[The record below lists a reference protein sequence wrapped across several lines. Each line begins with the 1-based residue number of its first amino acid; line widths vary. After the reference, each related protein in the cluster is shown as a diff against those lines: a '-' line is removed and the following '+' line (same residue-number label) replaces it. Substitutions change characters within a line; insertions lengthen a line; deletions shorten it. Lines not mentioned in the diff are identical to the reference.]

1 MKKVIV
7 GVMLISALALAGCKI
22 DNREMPGGGGGNSP
36 TQQTN

>member
-22 DNREMPGGGGGNSP
+22 DTREMPGGGNKDTSE
-36 TQQTN
+36 TTR